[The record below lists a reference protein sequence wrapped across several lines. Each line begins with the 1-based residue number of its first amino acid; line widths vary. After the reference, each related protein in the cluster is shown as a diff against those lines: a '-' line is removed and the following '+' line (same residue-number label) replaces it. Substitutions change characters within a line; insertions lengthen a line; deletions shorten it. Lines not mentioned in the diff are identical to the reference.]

1 LRSSLISFSRSCIL
15 YLGFGPFICCLTF
28 LPKFTP
34 SYPERIYEM
43 LYLGRVKRLMRQLIP
58 IALYF

>member
-1 LRSSLISFSRSCIL
+1 L
-15 YLGFGPFICCLTF
+15 YLGFGPFMCCLTF

-43 LYLGRVKRLMRQLIP
+43 LYLVATLVTLW
-58 IALYF
+58 LYEYTCHLPGELCGVRRRCQ